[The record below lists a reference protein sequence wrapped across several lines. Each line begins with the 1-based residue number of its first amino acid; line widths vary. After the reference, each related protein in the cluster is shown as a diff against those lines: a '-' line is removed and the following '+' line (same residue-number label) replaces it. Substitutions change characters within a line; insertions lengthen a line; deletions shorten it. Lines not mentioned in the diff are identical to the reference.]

1 MTTAHGSTATATA
14 TLLLLL
20 LLIHPGRIV
29 VDASSATAHA
39 VCVL

>member
-14 TLLLLL
+14 TLLLL